1 MAQNSEALLE
11 RFHCHRVE
19 FVVIGGFCGVLY
31 GVTLVTKDVDVCCR
45 FSGENLRRL
54 EAAVRDLHPVHRM
67 TPNRLPLE
75 LTEELCGRLNNLY
88 LHTDFGTIDC
98 LSEVAGLGDFSTV
111 LARSVPVEFAF
122 GECRV
127 LSIDALIQAKETA
140 GRPHDLIAVRMLRAI
155 KERLHNDR

>member
-1 MAQNSEALLE
+1 MAQDSEALLE
-11 RFHCHRVE
+11 RFHRHGIE

-45 FSGENLRRL
+45 FTIDNLRRL
-54 EAAVRDLHPVHRM
+54 EAAVSDLHPLHRM

-75 LTEELCGRLNNLY
+75 LTEELCTRLKNLY

-98 LSEVAGLGDFSTV
+98 ISEVAGIGDFDAV
-111 LARSVPVEFAF
+111 LGQSVPVQFGF
-122 GECRV
+122 GECRM
-127 LSIDALIQAKETA
+127 LGIDALIQAKETA

-155 KERLHNDR
+155 KERLQNDR